1 MAMESTETSPVD
13 GRRARGERT
22 RLRVIEALLDLVDEG
37 TIRPTAQE
45 VASRAGVALR
55 TVYHHFEDVEA
66 LRRLALDLQMRRHAE
81 ILQPIDTSL
90 ELGVRIR
97 TIANQCRRLFEVLT
111 PIRRA
116 TMFDEHSSPELA
128 EGIAF
133 CTRTRRDHVIASFAP
148 ELRRAGADEYV
159 LTDAV
164 DLVTAWPTW
173 EYLRASVGRSP
184 AATMRAMVASLE
196 ALLEPLARHG
206 RREAGLGHRAPP
218 PSRRRGLTSPPETGH
233 LAG

>member
-1 MAMESTETSPVD
+1 MARRDVETHPVD

-37 TIRPTAQE
+37 TMRPTAQE
-45 VASRAGVALR
+45 VATRAGVALR

-81 ILQPIDTSL
+81 ILKPIDPDRDLS
-90 ELGVRIR
+90 GRIGA
-97 TIANQCRRLFEVLT
+97 IVSQCRQLFEALT

-116 TMFDEHSSPELA
+116 TMFDEQSSPEMA

-133 CTRTRRDHVIASFAP
+133 CTRTRRDHVIATFAP
-148 ELRRAGADEYV
+148 ELQRAGGGARV

-164 DLVTAWPTW
+164 DVVTSWPTW
-173 EYLRASVGRSP
+173 EYLRAALDRSP
-184 AATMRAMVASLE
+184 ATTARVMVASLE
-196 ALLEPLARHG
+196 SLLVAPAPGSVALDGQRVGTAK
-206 RREAGLGHRAPP
+206 RR
-218 PSRRRGLTSPPETGH
+218 PERQTP
-233 LAG
+233 